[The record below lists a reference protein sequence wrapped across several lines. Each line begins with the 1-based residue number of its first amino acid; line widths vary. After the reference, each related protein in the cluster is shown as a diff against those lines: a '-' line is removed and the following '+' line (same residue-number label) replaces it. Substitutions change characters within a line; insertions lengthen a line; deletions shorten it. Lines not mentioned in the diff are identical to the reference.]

1 MKLVKLGNLAS
12 IQTGKIDVNKA
23 VVGGKYPFFT
33 CSRDVYEINDAPFE
47 GKAVLVAGN
56 GDLNVKYYEGKFNA
70 YQRTYFLFVNNEEE
84 LLPRYL
90 YWFLESYVGQLR
102 SESIGSTIKYIKMG
116 NLTDAEI
123 PLLSIE
129 EQRKIVEKID
139 KAFTEIAL
147 AHSHL
152 GKRRNSYSLLEE
164 AFIDE
169 RLSQNRESFI
179 SKKLSDIT
187 SKIGSGA
194 TPRGGEES
202 YKSEGVSLIRSLN
215 VYDDGFRDR
224 KLAFIDDAQAK
235 ALANVEVKTG
245 DVLLNITGASIA
257 RTCIAPQEYLPA
269 RVNQHVSII
278 RPKPEIISSEY
289 LHFLLRS
296 EKMKSSLLGVGNS
309 GGSTRQALTKVDL
322 ENTIIEFPP
331 EVENQKKV
339 VDELKSFRDLSQTYM
354 NNLRKLESLYS
365 DLQNSLLISE
375 LSGSVI

>member
-1 MKLVKLGNLAS
+1 MKVLPLGEVCTLEYGKPLDKEFRKPDGAFQAYGANGPISSASKYLIDGPCVIVGRKGSAGEITYVKENVWPLDVTYYVKHDPKESDLRYLFYTLQNLDLK
-12 IQTGKIDVNKA
+12 QFVRGVKPGLN
-23 VVGGKYPFFT
+23 
-33 CSRDVYEINDAPFE
+33 RNDVYN
-47 GKAVLVAGN
+47 
-56 GDLNVKYYEGKFNA
+56 
-70 YQRTYFLFVNNEEE
+70 
-84 LLPRYL
+84 LP
-90 YWFLESYVGQLR
+90 
-102 SESIGSTIKYIKMG
+102 
-116 NLTDAEI
+116 I
-123 PLLSIE
+123 PLPPLE

-152 GKRRNSYSLLEE
+152 GKRRNCYSLLEE

-215 VYDDGFRDR
+215 VYDDGFRNR

-245 DVLLNITGASIA
+245 DVLLNVTGASIA

-296 EKMKSSLLGVGNS
+296 QKMKSSLLGVGNS

-339 VDELKSFRDLSQTYM
+339 VDELKLFRDLSQTYM

>member
-1 MKLVKLGNLAS
+1 VKVLPLGEVCTLEYGKPLDKEFRKPDGAFQAYGANGPISSASKYLIDGPCVIVGRKGSAGEITYVKENVWPLDVTYYVKHDPKESDLRYLFYTLQNLDLK
-12 IQTGKIDVNKA
+12 QFVRGVKPGLN
-23 VVGGKYPFFT
+23 
-33 CSRDVYEINDAPFE
+33 RNDVYN
-47 GKAVLVAGN
+47 
-56 GDLNVKYYEGKFNA
+56 
-70 YQRTYFLFVNNEEE
+70 
-84 LLPRYL
+84 LP
-90 YWFLESYVGQLR
+90 
-102 SESIGSTIKYIKMG
+102 
-116 NLTDAEI
+116 I
-123 PLLSIE
+123 PLPPLE

-152 GKRRNSYSLLEE
+152 GKRRNCYSLLEE

-202 YKSEGVSLIRSLN
+202 YKSEGISLIRSLN

-224 KLAFIDDAQAK
+224 KLAFIDDVQAK

-296 EKMKSSLLGVGNS
+296 QKMKSSLLGVGNS

-339 VDELKSFRDLSQTYM
+339 VDELKLFRDLSQTYM

>member
-1 MKLVKLGNLAS
+1 MKVLPLGEVCTLEYGKPLDKEFRKPDGAFQAYGANGPISSASKYLIDGPCVIVGRKGSAGEITYVKENVWPLDVTYYVKHDPKESDLRYLFYTLQNLDLK
-12 IQTGKIDVNKA
+12 QFVRGVKPGLN
-23 VVGGKYPFFT
+23 
-33 CSRDVYEINDAPFE
+33 RNDVYN
-47 GKAVLVAGN
+47 
-56 GDLNVKYYEGKFNA
+56 
-70 YQRTYFLFVNNEEE
+70 
-84 LLPRYL
+84 LP
-90 YWFLESYVGQLR
+90 
-102 SESIGSTIKYIKMG
+102 
-116 NLTDAEI
+116 I
-123 PLLSIE
+123 PLPPLE

-152 GKRRNSYSLLEE
+152 GKRRNCYSLLEE

-202 YKSEGVSLIRSLN
+202 YKSEGISLIRSLN

-224 KLAFIDDAQAK
+224 KLAFIDDVQAK

-296 EKMKSSLLGVGNS
+296 QKMKSSLLGVGNS

-339 VDELKSFRDLSQTYM
+339 VDELKLFRDLSQTYM